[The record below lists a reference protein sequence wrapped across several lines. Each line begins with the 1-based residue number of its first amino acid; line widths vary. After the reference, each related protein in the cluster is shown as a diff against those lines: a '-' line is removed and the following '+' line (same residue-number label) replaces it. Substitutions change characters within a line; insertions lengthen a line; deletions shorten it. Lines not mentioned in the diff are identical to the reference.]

1 MYIKTKRNTLVKL
14 NTNKIRTL
22 IDNIYM
28 KCNHN
33 IPQARLDLGYAECV
47 DCSTVQ
53 KLGCIDTINHKTGNS
68 IQVMSRED
76 ADKAQNLTK
85 RAGFG
90 ILRSMVGGSS
100 QRKAKY
106 KYDGCSTTYVGN
118 DVMFEQIGKT
128 YIDYLD
134 VDKEIA
140 ERYLDRALDN
150 AEISQLQYNKIKMLC
165 HRLNTITIG

>member
-1 MYIKTKRNTLVKL
+1 
-14 NTNKIRTL
+14 
-22 IDNIYM
+22 M

-33 IPQARLDLGYAECV
+33 IPQSILDLGYTECV

-76 ADKAQNLTK
+76 ADKASKLTQ

-90 ILRSMVGGSS
+90 ILRSMSGGKSS
-100 QRKAKY
+100 QRKAKIIN
-106 KYDGCSTTYVGN
+106 GCSTTYVGN
-118 DVMFEQIGKT
+118 DTMFEQIGKT

-134 VDKEIA
+134 VDKDIA
-140 ERYLDRALDN
+140 ERYLTRSLN
-150 AEISQLQYNKIKMLC
+150 NFEISELQYNKIKQLC
-165 HRLNTITIG
+165 YKLNTITNR

>member
-1 MYIKTKRNTLVKL
+1 
-14 NTNKIRTL
+14 
-22 IDNIYM
+22 M

-33 IPQARLDLGYAECV
+33 IPQARLDLGYTECV

-53 KLGCIDTINHKTGNS
+53 KLGCIDAIHHKTGNT

-76 ADKAQNLTK
+76 ADKASKLTK

-90 ILRSMVGGSS
+90 ILRSMSGGSS

-118 DVMFEQIGKT
+118 DTMFEQIGKT

-134 VDKEIA
+134 VDEEIA
-140 ERYLDRALDN
+140 ERYLDRALN
-150 AEISQLQYNKIKMLC
+150 NLEISQLQYNKIKLLC
-165 HRLNTITIG
+165 YNLNTITIG

>member
-1 MYIKTKRNTLVKL
+1 
-14 NTNKIRTL
+14 
-22 IDNIYM
+22 M

-33 IPQARLDLGYAECV
+33 IPQARLDLGYTVCV

-76 ADKAQNLTK
+76 ADKASKLTK

-90 ILRSMVGGSS
+90 ILRSMAGGSS
-100 QRKAKY
+100 QRKTKIIH
-106 KYDGCSTTYVGN
+106 GCSTTYVGN
-118 DVMFEQIGKT
+118 DNMFEQIGKT

-134 VDKEIA
+134 VDEEIA
-140 ERYLDRALDN
+140 ERYLDRALN
-150 AEISQLQYNKIKMLC
+150 NLEISQLQYNKIKLLC
-165 HRLNTITIG
+165 YNLNTITNG

>member
-1 MYIKTKRNTLVKL
+1 
-14 NTNKIRTL
+14 
-22 IDNIYM
+22 M

-33 IPQARLDLGYAECV
+33 IPQARLDLGYKVCV
-47 DCSTVQ
+47 ECSTEE
-53 KLGCIDTINHKTGNS
+53 KLGCIDTIHHKTGNT

-76 ADKAQNLTK
+76 AEKANKLTK

-90 ILRSMVGGSS
+90 ILRSMSNGSS

-106 KYDGCSTTYVGN
+106 KYDGCSTTFVGN

-128 YIDYLD
+128 YMDYLE

-140 ERYLDRALDN
+140 ERFLDRALNNVD
-150 AEISQLQYNKIKMLC
+150 ISKLQYNKIKMLC
-165 HRLNTITIG
+165 YNLNTITSR